1 MASEFPRED
10 MMKLPR
16 RKFLRLAASA
26 FCLPALPRVAGAQA
40 YPARPIKLIVAFP
53 AGGPADTMGRMV
65 AQAVSGK
72 VGQPVVVENV
82 GGAGGTIALRMM
94 TTASP
99 DGYTLLVNSGG
110 PFCTASHLYKLDYDP
125 LKALVPVGNFAT
137 DSAVLVTTRT
147 LPISTLGEFI
157 QYAKANPG
165 KLNSGAAIGT
175 NQHLMAEAF
184 KSAAGLDIPHIP
196 YRGGAPAIADL
207 IGGQIHMLIN
217 NKSVLLQLALEGRV
231 RPLAVTSTTRWLEL
245 PAVPTLAESGIV
257 GVPTDIKYA
266 IFAPVNTPSAIINRL
281 NAAIN
286 EGMSSPDLRA
296 TVEKLG
302 IELKLGSAA
311 DATSAVATDC
321 PRWIESA
328 KLVKIE

>member
-1 MASEFPRED
+1 
-10 MMKLPR
+10 MKLPR
-16 RKFLRLAASA
+16 RKFFHLAAGA
-26 FCLPALPRVAGAQA
+26 VCLPALSRIAGAQA
-40 YPARPIKLIVAFP
+40 YPTRPIKLIVAFP

-65 AQAVSGK
+65 GQAVSAK
-72 VGQPVVVENV
+72 IGQPVVVENV

-94 TTASP
+94 TNATP

-110 PFCTASHLYKLDYDP
+110 PFCTASLLYKLDYDP

-147 LPISTLGEFI
+147 LPITTLSEFI
-157 QYAKANPG
+157 QYAKGNPG

-184 KSAAGLDIPHIP
+184 KAAAGVDIPHIP

-207 IGGQIHMLIN
+207 IGGQIHMLVN

-231 RPLAVTSTTRWLEL
+231 RPLAVTSTTRWPEL
-245 PAVPTLAESGIV
+245 PSVPTLAESGIA

-266 IFAPVNTPSAIINRL
+266 IFAPANTPSAVITRINT
-281 NAAIN
+281 AIN
-286 EGMSSPDLRA
+286 EGMNSPDLRA

-302 IELKLGSAA
+302 IDLKLGSSA
-311 DATSAVATDC
+311 DAAAAVATDC

-328 KLVKIE
+328 KLVKVE

>member
-1 MASEFPRED
+1 
-10 MMKLPR
+10 MKLPR
-16 RKFLRLAASA
+16 RKFLHLAAGA
-26 FCLPALPRVAGAQA
+26 ACLPALSRMAGAQA
-40 YPARPIKLIVAFP
+40 YPTRPIKLIVAFP

-65 AQAVSGK
+65 GQAVSAK
-72 VGQPVVVENV
+72 IGQPVVVENV

-94 TTASP
+94 TNASP

-110 PFCTASHLYKLDYDP
+110 PFCTASLLYKLDYDP
-125 LKALVPVGNFAT
+125 LKTLVPVGNFAA

-147 LPISTLGEFI
+147 LPIATLSEFI

-184 KSAAGLDIPHIP
+184 KAAAGVDIPHIP

-231 RPLAVTSTTRWLEL
+231 RPLAVTSTTRWSEL
-245 PAVPTLAESGIV
+245 PSVPTLAESGIA
-257 GVPTDIKYA
+257 GVPTDIWYA
-266 IFAPVNTPSAIINRL
+266 IFAPANTPSSIVNRL
-281 NAAIN
+281 NTAIN
-286 EGMSSPDLRA
+286 DGMRSPDLRS

-302 IELKLGSAA
+302 IDLKLGSSA
-311 DATSAVATDC
+311 DAAAAVTTDC

-328 KLVKIE
+328 KLVKLE

>member
-1 MASEFPRED
+1 MELA
-10 MMKLPR
+10 R
-16 RKFLRLAASA
+16 RTFFQLAAGA
-26 FCLPALPRVAGAQA
+26 CCLPALSRMAGAQA
-40 YPARPIKLIVAFP
+40 YPTRPIKLIVAFP

-65 AQAVSGK
+65 GQAVSAK
-72 VGQPVVVENV
+72 IGQPVVVENV

-94 TTASP
+94 TNATP

-110 PFCTASHLYKLDYDP
+110 PFCTASLLYKLDYDP

-147 LPISTLGEFI
+147 LPITTLSEFI

-184 KSAAGLDIPHIP
+184 KAAAGVDIPHIP

-207 IGGQIHMLIN
+207 IGGQIHMLVN

-231 RPLAVTSTTRWLEL
+231 RPLAVTSTTRWPEL
-245 PAVPTLAESGIV
+245 PSVPTLAESGIA

-266 IFAPVNTPSAIINRL
+266 IFAPANTPSAVIARINT
-281 NAAIN
+281 AIN
-286 EGMSSPDLRA
+286 EGMNSPDLRG

-302 IELKLGSAA
+302 IDLKLGSSA
-311 DATSAVATDC
+311 DAAAAVATDC

>member
-1 MASEFPRED
+1 
-10 MMKLPR
+10 MKLPR
-16 RKFLRLAASA
+16 RKFLHLAAGA
-26 FCLPALPRVAGAQA
+26 ACLPALSRMAGAQA
-40 YPARPIKLIVAFP
+40 YPTRSIKLIVAFP

-65 AQAVSGK
+65 GQAVSAK
-72 VGQPVVVENV
+72 IGQPVVVENV

-94 TTASP
+94 TNASP

-110 PFCTASHLYKLDYDP
+110 PFCTASLLYKLDYDP
-125 LKALVPVGNFAT
+125 LKTLVPVGNFAA

-147 LPISTLGEFI
+147 LPIATLSEFI

-184 KSAAGLDIPHIP
+184 KAAAGVDIPHIP

-231 RPLAVTSTTRWLEL
+231 RPLAVTSTTRWSEL
-245 PAVPTLAESGIV
+245 PSVPTLAESGIA
-257 GVPTDIKYA
+257 GVPTDIWYA
-266 IFAPVNTPSAIINRL
+266 IFAPANTPSSIVNRL
-281 NAAIN
+281 NTAIN
-286 EGMSSPDLRA
+286 DGMRSPDLRS

-302 IELKLGSAA
+302 IDLKLGSSA
-311 DATSAVATDC
+311 DAAAAVTTDC

>member
-1 MASEFPRED
+1 
-10 MMKLPR
+10 
-16 RKFLRLAASA
+16 
-26 FCLPALPRVAGAQA
+26 
-40 YPARPIKLIVAFP
+40 
-53 AGGPADTMGRMV
+53 MV
-65 AQAVSGK
+65 GQAVSAK
-72 VGQPVVVENV
+72 IGQPVVVENV

-94 TTASP
+94 TNASP

-110 PFCTASHLYKLDYDP
+110 PFCTASLLYKLDYDP
-125 LKALVPVGNFAT
+125 LKALVPVGNFAA

-147 LPISTLGEFI
+147 LPIATLSEFI

-184 KSAAGLDIPHIP
+184 KAAAGVDIPHIP

-231 RPLAVTSTTRWLEL
+231 RPLAVTSTTRWSEL
-245 PAVPTLAESGIV
+245 PSVPTLAESGIV
-257 GVPTDIKYA
+257 GVPTDIWYA
-266 IFAPVNTPSAIINRL
+266 IFAPANTPSSVVNRL
-281 NAAIN
+281 NTAIN
-286 EGMSSPDLRA
+286 DGMRSPDLRS

-302 IELKLGSAA
+302 IDLKLGSSA
-311 DATSAVATDC
+311 DAAAAVTTDC

>member
-1 MASEFPRED
+1 
-10 MMKLPR
+10 MKLPR
-16 RKFLRLAASA
+16 RKFLHLAAGA
-26 FCLPALPRVAGAQA
+26 ACLPALSRMAGAQA
-40 YPARPIKLIVAFP
+40 YPTRPIKLIVAFP

-65 AQAVSGK
+65 GQAVSAK
-72 VGQPVVVENV
+72 IGQPVVVENV

-94 TTASP
+94 TNASP

-110 PFCTASHLYKLDYDP
+110 PFCTASLLYKLDYDP
-125 LKALVPVGNFAT
+125 LKALVPVGNFAA

-147 LPISTLGEFI
+147 LPIATLSEFI

-184 KSAAGLDIPHIP
+184 KAAAGVDIPHIP

-231 RPLAVTSTTRWLEL
+231 RPLAVTSTTRWSEL
-245 PAVPTLAESGIV
+245 PSVPTLAESGIV
-257 GVPTDIKYA
+257 GVPTDIWYA
-266 IFAPVNTPSAIINRL
+266 IFAPANTPSSVVNRL
-281 NAAIN
+281 NTAIN
-286 EGMSSPDLRA
+286 DGMRSPDLRS

-302 IELKLGSAA
+302 IDLKLGSSA
-311 DATSAVATDC
+311 DAAAAVTTDC

>member
-1 MASEFPRED
+1 
-10 MMKLPR
+10 MKLAR
-16 RKFLRLAASA
+16 RKFVRLAASA
-26 FCLPALPRVAGAQA
+26 VCLPALSRVAGAQA
-40 YPARPIKLIVAFP
+40 YPTRPIKLIVAFP

-65 AQAVSGK
+65 GQAVAGK
-72 VGQPVVVENV
+72 IGQPVVVENV

-110 PFCTASHLYKLDYDP
+110 PFCTASLLYKLDYDP

-147 LPISTLGEFI
+147 LPVSTLSEFI

-184 KSAAGLDIPHIP
+184 KAAAGVDIPHIP

-231 RPLAVTSTTRWLEL
+231 RPLAVTSTSRWPEL
-245 PAVPTLAESGIV
+245 PSVPTLAESGIA
-257 GVPTDIKYA
+257 GVPTDIWYA
-266 IFAPVNTPSAIINRL
+266 IFAPANTPSAVVNRL
-281 NAAIN
+281 NTAIR

-302 IELKLGSAA
+302 IDLKLGSPA
-311 DATSAVATDC
+311 DAAAAVATDC

>member
-1 MASEFPRED
+1 
-10 MMKLPR
+10 MKLPR
-16 RKFLRLAASA
+16 RKFLHLAAGA
-26 FCLPALPRVAGAQA
+26 ACLPALSRMAGAQA
-40 YPARPIKLIVAFP
+40 YPTRPIKLIVAFP

-65 AQAVSGK
+65 GQAVSAK
-72 VGQPVVVENV
+72 IGQPVVVENV

-94 TTASP
+94 TNASP

-110 PFCTASHLYKLDYDP
+110 PFCTASLLYKLDYDP
-125 LKALVPVGNFAT
+125 LKTLVPVGNFAA

-147 LPISTLGEFI
+147 LPIATLSEFI

-184 KSAAGLDIPHIP
+184 KAAAGVDIPHIP

-231 RPLAVTSTTRWLEL
+231 RPLAVTSTTRWSEL
-245 PAVPTLAESGIV
+245 PSVPTLAESGIA
-257 GVPTDIKYA
+257 GVPTDIWYA
-266 IFAPVNTPSAIINRL
+266 IFAPANTPSSIVNRL
-281 NAAIN
+281 NTAIN
-286 EGMSSPDLRA
+286 DGMRSPDLRS

-302 IELKLGSAA
+302 IDLKLGSSA
-311 DATSAVATDC
+311 DAAAAVTTDC

>member
-1 MASEFPRED
+1 
-10 MMKLPR
+10 MKLPR
-16 RKFLRLAASA
+16 RKFLHLAAGA
-26 FCLPALPRVAGAQA
+26 ACLPALSRMAGAQA
-40 YPARPIKLIVAFP
+40 YPTRPIKLIVAFP

-65 AQAVSGK
+65 GQAVSAK
-72 VGQPVVVENV
+72 IGQPVVVENV

-94 TTASP
+94 TNASP

-110 PFCTASHLYKLDYDP
+110 PFCTASLLYKLDYDP
-125 LKALVPVGNFAT
+125 LKALVPVGNFAA

-147 LPISTLGEFI
+147 LPIATLSEFI

-184 KSAAGLDIPHIP
+184 KAAAGVDIPHIP

-231 RPLAVTSTTRWLEL
+231 RPLAVTSTTRWPEL
-245 PAVPTLAESGIV
+245 PSVPTLAESGIA
-257 GVPTDIKYA
+257 GVPTDIWYA
-266 IFAPVNTPSAIINRL
+266 IFAPANTPSSIVNRL
-281 NAAIN
+281 NTAIN
-286 EGMSSPDLRA
+286 DGMRSPDLRG

-302 IELKLGSAA
+302 IDLKLGSSA
-311 DATSAVATDC
+311 DAAAAVTTDC

>member
-1 MASEFPRED
+1 
-10 MMKLPR
+10 MKLPR
-16 RKFLRLAASA
+16 RKFLHLAAGA
-26 FCLPALPRVAGAQA
+26 TCLPALSRIAGAQA
-40 YPARPIKLIVAFP
+40 YPTRPIKLIVAFP

-65 AQAVSGK
+65 GQAVSAK
-72 VGQPVVVENV
+72 IGQPVVVENV

-94 TTASP
+94 TNASP

-110 PFCTASHLYKLDYDP
+110 PFCTASLLYKLDYDP
-125 LKALVPVGNFAT
+125 LKALVPVGNFAA

-147 LPISTLGEFI
+147 LPIATLSEFI

-184 KSAAGLDIPHIP
+184 KAAAGVDIPHIP

-231 RPLAVTSTTRWLEL
+231 RPLAVTSTTRWSEL
-245 PAVPTLAESGIV
+245 PSVPTLAESGIV
-257 GVPTDIKYA
+257 GVPTDIWYA
-266 IFAPVNTPSAIINRL
+266 IFAPANTPSSVVNRL
-281 NAAIN
+281 
-286 EGMSSPDLRA
+286 DTA
-296 TVEKLG
+296 TTACARPTCG
-302 IELKLGSAA
+302 A
-311 DATSAVATDC
+311 
-321 PRWIESA
+321 RWKSLA
-328 KLVKIE
+328 ST

>member
-1 MASEFPRED
+1 
-10 MMKLPR
+10 MKLAR
-16 RKFLRLAASA
+16 RTFFQLAAGA
-26 FCLPALPRVAGAQA
+26 CCLPALSRMADAQP
-40 YPARPIKLIVAFP
+40 YPTRPIKLIVAFP

-65 AQAVSGK
+65 GQAVSAK
-72 VGQPVVVENV
+72 IGQPVVVENV

-94 TTASP
+94 TNASP

-110 PFCTASHLYKLDYDP
+110 PFCTASLLYKLDYDP
-125 LKALVPVGNFAT
+125 LKALVPVGNFAA

-147 LPISTLGEFI
+147 LPITTLSEFI

-184 KSAAGLDIPHIP
+184 KAAAGVDIPHIP

-231 RPLAVTSTTRWLEL
+231 RPLAVTSTTRWPEL
-245 PAVPTLAESGIV
+245 PSVPTLAESGIT
-257 GVPTDIKYA
+257 GVPTDIWYA
-266 IFAPVNTPSAIINRL
+266 IFAPAHTPSSIVNRL
-281 NAAIN
+281 NTAIN
-286 EGMSSPDLRA
+286 DGMRSPDLRG

-302 IELKLGSAA
+302 IDLKLGSSA
-311 DATSAVATDC
+311 DAAAAVATDC

>member
-1 MASEFPRED
+1 
-10 MMKLPR
+10 MKLPR
-16 RKFLRLAASA
+16 RKFLHLAAGA
-26 FCLPALPRVAGAQA
+26 ACLPALSRMAGAQA
-40 YPARPIKLIVAFP
+40 YPTRPIKLIVAFP

-65 AQAVSGK
+65 GQAVSAK
-72 VGQPVVVENV
+72 IGQPVVVENV

-94 TTASP
+94 TNASP

-110 PFCTASHLYKLDYDP
+110 PFCTASLLYKLDYDP
-125 LKALVPVGNFAT
+125 LKTLVPVGNFAA

-147 LPISTLGEFI
+147 LPIATLSEFI

-165 KLNSGAAIGT
+165 RLNSGAAIGT

-184 KSAAGLDIPHIP
+184 KAAAGVDIPHIP

-231 RPLAVTSTTRWLEL
+231 RPLAVTSMTRWSEL
-245 PAVPTLAESGIV
+245 PSVPTLAESGIA
-257 GVPTDIKYA
+257 GVPTDIWYA
-266 IFAPVNTPSAIINRL
+266 IFAPANTPSSIVNRL
-281 NAAIN
+281 NTAIN
-286 EGMSSPDLRA
+286 DGMRSPDLRS

-302 IELKLGSAA
+302 IDLKLGSSA
-311 DATSAVATDC
+311 DAAAAVTTDC

>member
-1 MASEFPRED
+1 
-10 MMKLPR
+10 MKLPR
-16 RKFLRLAASA
+16 RKFLHLAAGA
-26 FCLPALPRVAGAQA
+26 ACLPALSRMAGAQA
-40 YPARPIKLIVAFP
+40 YPTRPIKLIVAFP

-65 AQAVSGK
+65 GQAVSAK
-72 VGQPVVVENV
+72 IGQPVVVENV

-94 TTASP
+94 TNASP

-110 PFCTASHLYKLDYDP
+110 PFCTASLLYKLDYDP
-125 LKALVPVGNFAT
+125 LKTLVPVGNFAA

-147 LPISTLGEFI
+147 PPIATLSEFI

-184 KSAAGLDIPHIP
+184 KAAAGVDIPHIP

-231 RPLAVTSTTRWLEL
+231 RPLAVTSTTRWSEL
-245 PAVPTLAESGIV
+245 PSVPTLAESGIA
-257 GVPTDIKYA
+257 GVPTDIWYA
-266 IFAPVNTPSAIINRL
+266 IFAPANTPSSIVNRL
-281 NAAIN
+281 NTAIN
-286 EGMSSPDLRA
+286 DGMRSPDLRS

-302 IELKLGSAA
+302 IDLKLGSSA
-311 DATSAVATDC
+311 DAAAAVTTDC

>member
-1 MASEFPRED
+1 
-10 MMKLPR
+10 
-16 RKFLRLAASA
+16 
-26 FCLPALPRVAGAQA
+26 
-40 YPARPIKLIVAFP
+40 
-53 AGGPADTMGRMV
+53 MV

-72 VGQPVVVENV
+72 IGQPVVVENI

-94 TTASP
+94 TTATP

-110 PFCTASHLYKLDYDP
+110 PFCTASLLYKLDYDP
-125 LKALVPVGNFAT
+125 LKVLVPVGNFAT

-147 LPISTLGEFI
+147 LPITTLSEFI

-184 KSAAGLDIPHIP
+184 KAAAGVDIPHIP

-231 RPLAVTSTTRWLEL
+231 RPLAVTSTTRWPEL
-245 PAVPTLAESGIV
+245 PSVPALAESGIA
-257 GVPTDIKYA
+257 GVPTDIWYA
-266 IFAPVNTPSAIINRL
+266 IFAPANTPSATINRL

-286 EGMSSPDLRA
+286 AGMSSPDLRA

-302 IELKLGSAA
+302 IDLKLGSTA
-311 DATSAVATDC
+311 DAAGAVATDC

-328 KLVKIE
+328 KLVKLE

>member
-1 MASEFPRED
+1 
-10 MMKLPR
+10 MKLPR
-16 RKFLRLAASA
+16 RKFLHLAAGA
-26 FCLPALPRVAGAQA
+26 TCLPALSRIAGAQA
-40 YPARPIKLIVAFP
+40 YPTRPIKLIVAFP

-65 AQAVSGK
+65 GQAVSAK
-72 VGQPVVVENV
+72 IGQPVVVENV

-94 TTASP
+94 TNASP

-110 PFCTASHLYKLDYDP
+110 PFCTASLLYKLDYDP
-125 LKALVPVGNFAT
+125 LKALVPVGNFAA

-147 LPISTLGEFI
+147 LPIATLSEFI

-184 KSAAGLDIPHIP
+184 KAAAGVDIPHIP

-231 RPLAVTSTTRWLEL
+231 RPLAVTSTTRWSEL
-245 PAVPTLAESGIV
+245 PSVPTLAESGIV
-257 GVPTDIKYA
+257 GVPTDIWYA
-266 IFAPVNTPSAIINRL
+266 IFAPANTPSSVVNRL
-281 NAAIN
+281 NTAIN
-286 EGMSSPDLRA
+286 DGMRSPDLRS

-302 IELKLGSAA
+302 IDLKLGSSA
-311 DATSAVATDC
+311 DAAAAVTTDC

>member
-1 MASEFPRED
+1 
-10 MMKLPR
+10 MKLPR
-16 RKFLRLAASA
+16 RKFLHLAAGA
-26 FCLPALPRVAGAQA
+26 ACLPALSRIAGAQA
-40 YPARPIKLIVAFP
+40 YPTRPIKLIVAFP

-65 AQAVSGK
+65 GQAVSAK
-72 VGQPVVVENV
+72 IGQPVVVENV

-94 TTASP
+94 TNASP

-110 PFCTASHLYKLDYDP
+110 PFCTASLLYKLDYDP
-125 LKALVPVGNFAT
+125 LKTLVPVGNFAA

-147 LPISTLGEFI
+147 LPIATLSEFI

-184 KSAAGLDIPHIP
+184 KAAAGVDIPHIP

-231 RPLAVTSTTRWLEL
+231 RPLAVTSTTRWSEL
-245 PAVPTLAESGIV
+245 PSVPTLAESGIA
-257 GVPTDIKYA
+257 GVPTDIWYA
-266 IFAPVNTPSAIINRL
+266 IFAPANTPASIVNRL
-281 NAAIN
+281 NTAIN
-286 EGMSSPDLRA
+286 DGMRSPDLRS

-302 IELKLGSAA
+302 IDLKLGSSA
-311 DATSAVATDC
+311 DAAAAVTTDC

>member
-1 MASEFPRED
+1 
-10 MMKLPR
+10 MKLPR
-16 RKFLRLAASA
+16 RKFLHLAAGA
-26 FCLPALPRVAGAQA
+26 ACLPALSRMAGAQA
-40 YPARPIKLIVAFP
+40 YPTRPIKLIVAFP

-65 AQAVSGK
+65 GQAVSAK
-72 VGQPVVVENV
+72 IGQPVVVENV

-94 TTASP
+94 TNASP

-110 PFCTASHLYKLDYDP
+110 PFCTASLLYKLDYDP
-125 LKALVPVGNFAT
+125 LKTLVPVGNFAA

-147 LPISTLGEFI
+147 LPIATLSEFI

-184 KSAAGLDIPHIP
+184 KAAAGVEIPHIP

-231 RPLAVTSTTRWLEL
+231 RPLAVTSTTRWSEL
-245 PAVPTLAESGIV
+245 PSVPTLAESGIA
-257 GVPTDIKYA
+257 GVPTDIWYA
-266 IFAPVNTPSAIINRL
+266 IFAPANTPSSIVNRL
-281 NAAIN
+281 NTAIN
-286 EGMSSPDLRA
+286 DGMRSPDLRS

-302 IELKLGSAA
+302 IDLKLGSSA
-311 DATSAVATDC
+311 DAAAAVTTDC
-321 PRWIESA
+321 PRWIDSA

>member
-1 MASEFPRED
+1 
-10 MMKLPR
+10 MKLPR
-16 RKFLRLAASA
+16 RKFLHLAAGA
-26 FCLPALPRVAGAQA
+26 ACLPGLSRMARAQA
-40 YPARPIKLIVAFP
+40 YPTRPIKLIVAFP

-65 AQAVSGK
+65 GQAVSAK
-72 VGQPVVVENV
+72 IGQPVVVENV

-94 TTASP
+94 TNAIP

-110 PFCTASHLYKLDYDP
+110 PFCTASLLYKLDYDP
-125 LKALVPVGNFAT
+125 LKALVPVGNFAA

-147 LPISTLGEFI
+147 LPIATLSEFI

-184 KSAAGLDIPHIP
+184 KAATGVDIPHIP

-231 RPLAVTSTTRWLEL
+231 RPLAVTSTTRWSEL
-245 PAVPTLAESGIV
+245 PSVPTLAESGIA
-257 GVPTDIKYA
+257 GVPTDIWYA
-266 IFAPVNTPSAIINRL
+266 IFAPANTPSSIVNRL
-281 NAAIN
+281 NTAIN
-286 EGMSSPDLRA
+286 DGMRSPDLRS

-302 IELKLGSAA
+302 IDLKLGSSA
-311 DATSAVATDC
+311 DATAAVTTDC

>member
-1 MASEFPRED
+1 
-10 MMKLPR
+10 MKLPR
-16 RKFLRLAASA
+16 RKFLHLAAGA
-26 FCLPALPRVAGAQA
+26 ACLPALSRMAGAQA
-40 YPARPIKLIVAFP
+40 YPTRPIKLIVAFP

-65 AQAVSGK
+65 GQAVSAK
-72 VGQPVVVENV
+72 IGQPVVVENV

-94 TTASP
+94 TNASP

-110 PFCTASHLYKLDYDP
+110 PFCTASLLYKLDYDP
-125 LKALVPVGNFAT
+125 LKTLVPVGNFAA

-147 LPISTLGEFI
+147 LPIATLSEFI

-165 KLNSGAAIGT
+165 RLNSGAAIGT

-184 KSAAGLDIPHIP
+184 KAAAGVDIPHIP

-231 RPLAVTSTTRWLEL
+231 RPLAVTSMTRWSEL
-245 PAVPTLAESGIV
+245 PSVPTLAESGIA
-257 GVPTDIKYA
+257 GVPTDIWYA
-266 IFAPVNTPSAIINRL
+266 IFAPANTPSSIVNRL
-281 NAAIN
+281 NTAIN
-286 EGMSSPDLRA
+286 DGMRSPDLRS

-302 IELKLGSAA
+302 IDLKLGSSSDAA
-311 DATSAVATDC
+311 AAVTTDC

>member
-1 MASEFPRED
+1 
-10 MMKLPR
+10 MKLAR
-16 RKFLRLAASA
+16 RKFFRLAASA
-26 FCLPALPRVAGAQA
+26 VCLPALSRMAGAQA
-40 YPARPIKLIVAFP
+40 YPTRPIKLIVAFP

-65 AQAVSGK
+65 GQAVSAK
-72 VGQPVVVENV
+72 IGQPVVVENV

-94 TTASP
+94 TNATP

-110 PFCTASHLYKLDYDP
+110 PFCTASLLYKLDYDP

-147 LPISTLGEFI
+147 LPITTLSEFI

-184 KSAAGLDIPHIP
+184 KAAAGVDIPHIP

-207 IGGQIHMLIN
+207 IGGQIHMLVN

-231 RPLAVTSTTRWLEL
+231 RPLAVTSTTRWPEL
-245 PAVPTLAESGIV
+245 PSVPTLAESGIV

-266 IFAPVNTPSAIINRL
+266 IFAPANTPSAVITRINT
-281 NAAIN
+281 AIN
-286 EGMSSPDLRA
+286 EGMNSPDLRA

-302 IELKLGSAA
+302 IDLKLGSSA
-311 DATSAVATDC
+311 DAAAAVATDC

>member
-1 MASEFPRED
+1 
-10 MMKLPR
+10 MKLPR
-16 RKFLRLAASA
+16 RKFLHLAAGA
-26 FCLPALPRVAGAQA
+26 ACLPTLPRMAGAQV

-72 VGQPVVVENV
+72 IGQPVVVENV

-94 TTASP
+94 TTATP

-125 LKALVPVGNFAT
+125 LKVLVPVGNFAT

-147 LPISTLGEFI
+147 LPISTLSEFI

-184 KSAAGLDIPHIP
+184 KAAAGVDIPHIP

-231 RPLAVTSTTRWLEL
+231 RPLAVTSTTRWPEL
-245 PAVPTLAESGIV
+245 PSVPTLAESGIAS
-257 GVPTDIKYA
+257 VPTDIWYA
-266 IFAPVNTPSAIINRL
+266 IFAPANTPSSIVNRL
-281 NAAIN
+281 NTAIN
-286 EGMSSPDLRA
+286 DGMRSPDLRG

-302 IELKLGSAA
+302 IDLKLGSSVDAA
-311 DATSAVATDC
+311 AAVTTDC

>member
-1 MASEFPRED
+1 
-10 MMKLPR
+10 MKLPR
-16 RKFLRLAASA
+16 RKFLHLAAGA
-26 FCLPALPRVAGAQA
+26 AYLPALSRMAGAQA
-40 YPARPIKLIVAFP
+40 YPTRPIKLIVAFP

-65 AQAVSGK
+65 GQAVSAK
-72 VGQPVVVENV
+72 IGQPVVVENV

-94 TTASP
+94 TNASP

-110 PFCTASHLYKLDYDP
+110 PFCTASLLYKLDYDP
-125 LKALVPVGNFAT
+125 LKALMPVGNFAA

-147 LPISTLGEFI
+147 LPIATLSEFI

-184 KSAAGLDIPHIP
+184 KAAAGVDIPHIP

-231 RPLAVTSTTRWLEL
+231 RPLAVTSTTRWSEL
-245 PAVPTLAESGIV
+245 PSVPTLAESGIV
-257 GVPTDIKYA
+257 GVPTDIWYA
-266 IFAPVNTPSAIINRL
+266 IFAPANTPSSVVNRL
-281 NAAIN
+281 NTAIN
-286 EGMSSPDLRA
+286 DGMRSPDLRS

-302 IELKLGSAA
+302 IDLKLGSSA
-311 DATSAVATDC
+311 DAAAAVTTDC

>member
-1 MASEFPRED
+1 
-10 MMKLPR
+10 MKLPR
-16 RKFLRLAASA
+16 RKFLHLAAGA
-26 FCLPALPRVAGAQA
+26 AYLPALSRMAGAQA
-40 YPARPIKLIVAFP
+40 YPTRPIKLIVAFP

-65 AQAVSGK
+65 GQAVSAK
-72 VGQPVVVENV
+72 IGQPVVVENV

-94 TTASP
+94 TNANP

-110 PFCTASHLYKLDYDP
+110 PFCTASLLYKLDYDP
-125 LKALVPVGNFAT
+125 LKALVPVGNFAA

-147 LPISTLGEFI
+147 LPIATLSEFI

-184 KSAAGLDIPHIP
+184 KAAAGVDIPHIP

-231 RPLAVTSTTRWLEL
+231 RPLAVTSTTRWSEL
-245 PAVPTLAESGIV
+245 PSVPTLAESGIV
-257 GVPTDIKYA
+257 GVPTDIWYA
-266 IFAPVNTPSAIINRL
+266 IFAPANTPSSVVNRL
-281 NAAIN
+281 NTAIN
-286 EGMSSPDLRA
+286 DGMRSPDLRS

-302 IELKLGSAA
+302 IDLKLGSSA
-311 DATSAVATDC
+311 DAAAAVTTDC

>member
-1 MASEFPRED
+1 
-10 MMKLPR
+10 MKLPR
-16 RKFLRLAASA
+16 RKFLRLAAGA
-26 FCLPALPRVAGAQA
+26 ACLPTLPRMASAQA

-65 AQAVSGK
+65 AQAMSGK
-72 VGQPVVVENV
+72 IGQPVVVENV

-94 TTASP
+94 TTATP

-110 PFCTASHLYKLDYDP
+110 PFCTASLLYKLDYDP
-125 LKALVPVGNFAT
+125 LKALVSVGNFAT

-147 LPISTLGEFI
+147 LPITTLGEFI

-184 KSAAGLDIPHIP
+184 KAAAGVDIPHIP

-207 IGGQIHMLIN
+207 IGGQIQMLIN
-217 NKSVLLQLALEGRV
+217 NKSVLLQLVLEGRV
-231 RPLAVTSTTRWLEL
+231 RPLAVTSANRWPEL
-245 PAVPTLAESGIV
+245 PSVPTLAESGIT
-257 GVPTDIKYA
+257 GVPTDIWYA
-266 IFAPVNTPSAIINRL
+266 IFAPANTPSVVINRL
-281 NAAIN
+281 NIAIN

-302 IELKLGSAA
+302 IDLKLGSAA
-311 DATSAVATDC
+311 DAAAAVATDC

-328 KLVKIE
+328 KLVKLE

>member
-1 MASEFPRED
+1 
-10 MMKLPR
+10 MMKLAR
-16 RKFLRLAASA
+16 RTFFQFAAGA
-26 FCLPALPRVAGAQA
+26 CCLPALSRMAGAQA
-40 YPARPIKLIVAFP
+40 YPTRPIKLIVAFP

-65 AQAVSGK
+65 GQAVSAK
-72 VGQPVVVENV
+72 IGQPVVVENV

-94 TTASP
+94 TNATP

-110 PFCTASHLYKLDYDP
+110 PFCTASLLYKLDYDP
-125 LKALVPVGNFAT
+125 LKALVPVGNFAA

-147 LPISTLGEFI
+147 LPVTTLNEFI

-184 KSAAGLDIPHIP
+184 KAAAGVDIPHIP

-231 RPLAVTSTTRWLEL
+231 RPLAVTSTTRWSEL
-245 PAVPTLAESGIV
+245 PAVPTLAESGIA
-257 GVPTDIKYA
+257 GVPTDIWYA
-266 IFAPVNTPSAIINRL
+266 IFAPANTPSAVINRL
-281 NAAIN
+281 NTAIN
-286 EGMSSPDLRA
+286 EGMHSPELRS

-302 IELKLGSAA
+302 IDLKLGSSA
-311 DATSAVATDC
+311 DAAAAVATDC

>member
-1 MASEFPRED
+1 
-10 MMKLPR
+10 MKLPR
-16 RKFLRLAASA
+16 RNFLHLAAGA
-26 FCLPALPRVAGAQA
+26 ACLPALPRMAGAQA
-40 YPARPIKLIVAFP
+40 YPTRPIKLIVAFP

-65 AQAVSGK
+65 GQAVSAK
-72 VGQPVVVENV
+72 IGQPVVVENV

-94 TTASP
+94 TNASP

-110 PFCTASHLYKLDYDP
+110 PFCTASLLYKLDYDP
-125 LKALVPVGNFAT
+125 LKTLVPVGNFAA

-147 LPISTLGEFI
+147 LPIATLSEFI

-184 KSAAGLDIPHIP
+184 KAAAGVDIPHIP

-231 RPLAVTSTTRWLEL
+231 RPLAVTSTTRWSEL
-245 PAVPTLAESGIV
+245 PSVPTLAESGIA
-257 GVPTDIKYA
+257 GVPTDIWYA
-266 IFAPVNTPSAIINRL
+266 IFAPANTPSSIVNRL
-281 NAAIN
+281 NTAIN
-286 EGMSSPDLRA
+286 DGMRSPDLRS

-302 IELKLGSAA
+302 IDLKLGSSA
-311 DATSAVATDC
+311 DAAAAVTPDC

>member
-1 MASEFPRED
+1 MELA
-10 MMKLPR
+10 R
-16 RKFLRLAASA
+16 RTFFQLAAGA
-26 FCLPALPRVAGAQA
+26 CCLPALSRMAGAQA
-40 YPARPIKLIVAFP
+40 YPTRPIKLIVAFP

-65 AQAVSGK
+65 GQAVSAK
-72 VGQPVVVENV
+72 IGQPVVVENV

-94 TTASP
+94 TNASP

-110 PFCTASHLYKLDYDP
+110 PFCTASLLYKLDYDP

-147 LPISTLGEFI
+147 LPITTLSEFI

-184 KSAAGLDIPHIP
+184 KAAAGVDIPHIP

-207 IGGQIHMLIN
+207 IGGQIHMLVN

-231 RPLAVTSTTRWLEL
+231 RPLAVTSTTRWPEL
-245 PAVPTLAESGIV
+245 PSVPTLAESGIA

-266 IFAPVNTPSAIINRL
+266 IFAPANTPSAVIARINT
-281 NAAIN
+281 AIN
-286 EGMSSPDLRA
+286 EGMNSPDLRG

-302 IELKLGSAA
+302 IDLKLGSSA
-311 DATSAVATDC
+311 DAAAAVATDC

>member
-1 MASEFPRED
+1 
-10 MMKLPR
+10 MKLPR
-16 RKFLRLAASA
+16 REFLHLAAGA
-26 FCLPALPRVAGAQA
+26 ACLPALSHMAGAQA
-40 YPARPIKLIVAFP
+40 YPTRPIKLIVAFP

-65 AQAVSGK
+65 GQAVSAK
-72 VGQPVVVENV
+72 IGQPVVVENV

-94 TTASP
+94 TNASP

-110 PFCTASHLYKLDYDP
+110 PFCTASLLYKLDYDP
-125 LKALVPVGNFAT
+125 LKTLVPVGNFAA

-147 LPISTLGEFI
+147 LPIATLSEFI

-184 KSAAGLDIPHIP
+184 KAAAGVDIPHIP

-231 RPLAVTSTTRWLEL
+231 RPLAVTSTTRWSEL
-245 PAVPTLAESGIV
+245 PSVPTLAESGIA
-257 GVPTDIKYA
+257 GVPTDIWYA
-266 IFAPVNTPSAIINRL
+266 IFAPANTPSSIVNRL
-281 NAAIN
+281 NTAIN
-286 EGMSSPDLRA
+286 DGMRSPDLRS

-302 IELKLGSAA
+302 IDLKLGSSA
-311 DATSAVATDC
+311 DAAAAVTTDC